1 MYLPSRYQ
9 KPPKKCKNKDVSV
22 DKCISRKNNTIRTT
36 LSLPIQGV
44 LPREENGL
52 KNLYLFSNSMT
63 KKGTFP
69 KLLKVKYT
77 MLKAHEIY

>member
-1 MYLPSRYQ
+1 MHF
-9 KPPKKCKNKDVSV
+9 KKNK
-22 DKCISRKNNTIRTT
+22 TIRTT
-36 LSLPIQGV
+36 LSLPTQGV

-52 KNLYLFSNSMT
+52 KNLYLFSKSMT

-77 MLKAHEIY
+77 M